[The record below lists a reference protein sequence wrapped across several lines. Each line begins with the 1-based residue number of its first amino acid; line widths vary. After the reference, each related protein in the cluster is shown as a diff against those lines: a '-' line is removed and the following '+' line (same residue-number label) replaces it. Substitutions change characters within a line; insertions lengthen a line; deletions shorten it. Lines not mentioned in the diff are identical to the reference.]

1 MLSQPVNCRDRVSR
15 RHQFELLP
23 PAIKKWNI
31 ANKKRFHLSFRQN
44 RKERFEVPVA
54 TRFENDDLLSK
65 GASPRFHILHVE
77 FRPRII
83 RVNDK
88 SNHGSRRNKFAQQL
102 QALRHKDG
110 REQGYTRDVAA
121 WPIET

>member
-1 MLSQPVNCRDRVSR
+1 MMLRARCSVTCLRIIFSTFCLCMSFYTARVKTGRSDTWGLCPLYPSKRTSR
-15 RHQFELLP
+15 
-23 PAIKKWNI
+23 
-31 ANKKRFHLSFRQN
+31 
-44 RKERFEVPVA
+44 
-54 TRFENDDLLSK
+54 
-65 GASPRFHILHVE
+65 PRFHILHVE

-102 QALRHKDG
+102 EALCHKDG